1 EVLTELA
8 QQHGVQTTDE
18 EFAKFLDEKDNI
30 AFLRDDF
37 ILPKYIKCPD
47 KDGRLTI
54 VSEAHNIIYLN
65 GHSLGVQPKT
75 SKQHIIKDL
84 DGWAKKG
91 SLCRSEPGKIFPKED
106 ERLSVSMAKLV
117 GAFPD
122 EVSIMNTLSVN
133 LHLLM
138 VSFYT
143 PTQTRHKILI
153 EKQAFPSDYYI
164 VQSQI
169 EQRGFKPEDSIIQ
182 LQPREN
188 EDILRTADILD
199 VIEKQGDSI
208 ALVLLPGIQYYTG
221 QLFDMEVITKAA
233 QAKGCMV
240 GYDLAHAVGNVELKL
255 HDWEVDFAC
264 WCNYKYINSGVGAV
278 GSAFMHRKHENNE
291 RPKFIGWWGHN
302 ASTRLDMTNELD
314 LSPGINGYRI
324 SYPNSLGLCVLRA
337 SLAIFDKTNMREIRE
352 KSILLT
358 GYLEHLLLS
367 KVSKYIEIITPK
379 DPEQRGCQL
388 TLKLKYTASE
398 VYSKLMKRHVICDVR
413 KPNAIRVGPVP
424 LYTRFIDVY
433 WFVNILQEV
442 LQDFTKKIV
451 L

>member
-1 EVLTELA
+1 MSSPFIYYSMKVL
-8 QQHGVQTTDE
+8 
-18 EFAKFLDEKDNI
+18 
-30 AFLRDDF
+30 
-37 ILPKYIKCPD
+37 
-47 KDGRLTI
+47 
-54 VSEAHNIIYLN
+54 YLF
-65 GHSLGVQPKT
+65 Q
-75 SKQHIIKDL
+75 
-84 DGWAKKG
+84 
-91 SLCRSEPGKIFPKED
+91 
-106 ERLSVSMAKLV
+106 
-117 GAFPD
+117 
-122 EVSIMNTLSVN
+122 VSIMNTLSVN

-188 EDILRTADILD
+188 EEILRTADILD

-264 WCNYKYINSGVGAV
+264 WCNYKYINGGDGAI
-278 GSAFMHRKHENNE
+278 GGAFMHRKHEKNN
-291 RPKFIGWWGHN
+291 RPKFLGWWSHTI
-302 ASTRLDMTNELD
+302 STRFDMTNQLD
-314 LSPGINGYRI
+314 LTPGINGYRI
-324 SYPNSLGLCVLRA
+324 SCLSSHGLSSIKA
-337 SLAIFDKTNMREIRE
+337 SMEIFDKTNMKKIRE

-358 GYLEHLLLS
+358 GYLEQLLLS
-367 KVSKYIEIITPK
+367 NHKVRKYIVIITPM
-379 DPEQRGCQL
+379 DPEQRGSQL
-388 TLKLKYTASE
+388 TLKLKYS
-398 VYSKLMKRHVICDVR
+398 VNKKLMERHVICDVR

-424 LYTRFIDVY
+424 LYTRFIDVFC
-433 WFVNILQEV
+433 FVNILQEV
-442 LQDFTKKIV
+442 LQDFTEPDQTLIT